1 MRYSALPFYWK
12 LPLVLVIWLLC
23 SELIFLYI
31 NRPDYAID
39 KAFSICAFVDGQPRL
54 LPLATPE
61 SWQDKTLCREAL
73 QFEEWHEEGEIMQ
86 RLLVTRER
94 DTIFIKQYTG
104 RTHDPREFAY
114 RIDDSTQ
121 PPTITPLWW
130 RYAAILKSMVAAFAA
145 LPFTVILYRILRGMI
160 ARRFY
165 CEGSDDSA
173 NATY

>member
-23 SELIFLYI
+23 SGLIFLYI
-31 NRPDYAID
+31 NRPDYAAD
-39 KAFSICAFVDGQPRL
+39 SNFSICVFIDERPQMVR
-54 LPLATPE
+54 LATPE
-61 SWQDKTLCREAL
+61 AWQDKALCREAL

-130 RYAAILKSMVAAFAA
+130 RYAGTLKKLVSAFIAIPFA
-145 LPFTVILYRILRGMI
+145 VILYRILRKI
-160 ARRFY
+160 IIRRFY
-165 CEGSDDSA
+165 REKKDASA
-173 NATY
+173 NATH